1 MNHDIK
7 FSILIPAFKS
17 TFFKECI
24 DSILSQSYEN
34 FELIIL
40 NDASPEPIDD
50 IINIYNDARIIYC
63 RNDVNCGSVNVVDNW
78 NKLLN
83 LATGDYVICLGDDD
97 KLLKNC
103 LSDYYNAIVKYP
115 TVEVFHGWTEIIDE
129 SSNFFKLQEQRP
141 EKESVYSMIWH
152 RWNGRVQY
160 IGDFCY
166 KRDSLLNSGGFY
178 KLPLAW
184 ASDDITSYIAASKND
199 VVNLQT
205 LVFQYRVNSQ
215 SITSSG
221 NKHYKLKAMDN
232 EYVWYINFLKIIPLN
247 DLDQKY
253 HQLITNNIDWYFKK
267 RKLLIIRE
275 DLIKSKLLNTLFWFR
290 NKENYNISNLMIF
303 KSFFDS
309 IPFLFKIDK
318 NKV

>member
-1 MNHDIK
+1 MNNNIK

-24 DSILSQSYEN
+24 DSILAQTYKN

-40 NDASPEPIDD
+40 NDASPEPIDE
-50 IINIYNDARIIYC
+50 IVNLINDDRIIYC
-63 RNDVNCGSVNVVDNW
+63 LNDVNCGSVNVVDNW

-83 LATGDYVICLGDDD
+83 ISKGDYVICLGDDD
-97 KLLKNC
+97 KLMPNC
-103 LSDYYNAIVKYP
+103 LLDYHQAIIKYP
-115 TVEVFHGWTEIIDE
+115 THNVFHGWTEIIDE
-129 SSNFFKLQEQRP
+129 RSNFFKLQEHRP

-152 RWNGRVQY
+152 RWNGRLQY
-160 IGDFCY
+160 IGDFCF
-166 KRDSLLNSGGFY
+166 KRDSLVCLGGFF

-184 ASDDITSYIAASKND
+184 ASDDITAYIAASNTG
-199 VVNLQT
+199 VINLQSI
-205 LVFQYRVNSQ
+205 VFQYRVNSQ

-221 NKHYKLKAMDN
+221 NKHYKLKAMDD
-232 EYVWYINFLKIIPLN
+232 EYKWYMDFLKVVPSD
-247 DLDQKY
+247 DLDKKY
-253 HQLITNNIDWYFKK
+253 RHLILNNIDWYFKK
-267 RKLLIIRE
+267 RKLVIVRD
-275 DLIKSKLLNTLFWFR
+275 DLIKSRLLNTLFWFR